1 MTKVPFVP
9 KNNSTTNENSLLFSK
24 IDEILDHESL
34 EIKENVSDNRIGGKL
49 SEFFYPPEYYD
60 EMHMNSVFQIR
71 AGDEWPIQVLRA
83 LDVAELQ
90 ELWFVLL
97 VERNRLFAA
106 RFEYL
111 RNQITLPS
119 MQRLDNIAKSMDN
132 LRTVLEQTEK
142 AKNMLYKGRSEEITG
157 EYNTNSFGDAEWV
170 RHREHPVPKEGQY
183 EHLQKYVFETTHPD
197 AKIPH
202 HNVREFQLRQEEQ
215 KYMEMNEF
223 YKNLR
228 QKWNSYRNARPE
240 DKTLS
245 EEPPEWWLGMKENQ
259 PKFRNDMWITN
270 MPLVSDEYKEKK
282 KISVNV
288 PGDPNI

>member
-1 MTKVPFVP
+1 M
-9 KNNSTTNENSLLFSK
+9 
-24 IDEILDHESL
+24 IA
-34 EIKENVSDNRIGGKL
+34 
-49 SEFFYPPEYYD
+49 EYYD

-142 AKNMLYKGRSEEITG
+142 
-157 EYNTNSFGDAEWV
+157 
-170 RHREHPVPKEGQY
+170 
-183 EHLQKYVFETTHPD
+183 
-197 AKIPH
+197 
-202 HNVREFQLRQEEQ
+202 
-215 KYMEMNEF
+215 F
-223 YKNLR
+223 Y
-228 QKWNSYRNARPE
+228 
-240 DKTLS
+240 
-245 EEPPEWWLGMKENQ
+245 PP
-259 PKFRNDMWITN
+259 P
-270 MPLVSDEYKEKK
+270 
-282 KISVNV
+282 
-288 PGDPNI
+288 